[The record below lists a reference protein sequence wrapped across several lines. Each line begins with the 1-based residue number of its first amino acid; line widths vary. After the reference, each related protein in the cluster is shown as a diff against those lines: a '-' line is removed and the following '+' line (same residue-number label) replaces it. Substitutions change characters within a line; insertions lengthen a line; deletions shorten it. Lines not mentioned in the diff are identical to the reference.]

1 MIKIFRGSQ
10 NLISIVSFVSIVVV
24 VIEVSIAQTIV
35 SESRI
40 IFLNQAEVNVGRS
53 DIVVEP
59 IEGFLNGTD
68 INNLLIRNIMMARLD
83 DVEVGLLAVD
93 MAAEGLT
100 HRGVMLPSELALS
113 LSLSV
118 GEGFTLE
125 VEFQG

>member
-100 HRGVMLPSELALS
+100 HRGVMLPSDLALS